1 MVDLRVMQLMCSRLC
16 HDLIGAVSA
25 AGTGLEL
32 LDETPPQSAEADE
45 ALKLVANGTRQAAD
59 RLAFFRMAFGL
70 GGGDSVDVGEIRKLA
85 EGLLGGGRVALDWPL
100 EDSPAEVS
108 VLSAKLVLN
117 MVLLGSGALPRGGTL
132 GVRLADLDGELGVAM
147 TASGGGARIKEELQA
162 AMSPETPVDELTAYN
177 VHGHFAARLAASV
190 GADIEMVEGP
200 AGEVRLA
207 ALVPA
212 GGGRVRDQG

>member
-1 MVDLRVMQLMCSRLC
+1 MFVDLRVMQLMCSRLC

-32 LDETPPQSAEADE
+32 LDETPPQTEEANQ
-45 ALKLVANGTRQAAD
+45 ALKLVANSTRQSAM

-70 GGGDSVDVGEIRKLA
+70 GGGDRVDVGEIRKLA

-100 EDSPAEVS
+100 KEDSPA
-108 VLSAKLVLN
+108 VLSAPSAKLILN

-132 GVRLADLDGELGVAM
+132 EVRLADLGGELGVAM
-147 TASGGGARIKEELQA
+147 TASGEGARIKEELLA
-162 AMSPETPVDELTAYN
+162 AMSPQAPVGELTAHN
-177 VHGHFAARLAASV
+177 VHGHFAARLAASL
-190 GADIEMVEGP
+190 GADIEMAEGP
-200 AGEVRLA
+200 GGEVRLA

-212 GGGRVRDQG
+212 VGDA